1 MLAFKRLLALA
12 SLAVASVSAVPVRRS
27 NSGQGTFFEV
37 GVGACGITN
46 VDTDLVVAVS
56 QQLFDTFP
64 GAGANPNA
72 NPICNKPITAH
83 FQGKSVSV
91 KVTDRCAACALNDLD
106 FSPSAFSKLADQSAG
121 RIAITWDF
129 D

>member
-1 MLAFKRLLALA
+1 MLAFKHLLALA
-12 SLAVASVSAVPVRRS
+12 SLAAASVSAVPVRRS
-27 NSGQGTFFEV
+27 NSGQV
-37 GVGACGITN
+37 GVGACGIAN
-46 VDTDLVVAVS
+46 VDTDLIVAVS
-56 QQLFDTFP
+56 EQLFDTFP

-91 KVTDRCAACALNDLD
+91 KVTDRCTACALNDLD
-106 FSPSAFSKLADQSAG
+106 FSPSAFSQLADQAAG